1 MLWVTCT
8 SFQQHRSSNGCPAFL
23 RYSMYLKMYLWN
35 NQNQNWSPNFQSRL
49 EFIFNF
55 LSVWHRKHCIRS
67 PNNRCIRSYPM
78 MRGKGGI
85 PPPPWLDYDMID
97 LALNSLSQD
106 TWLSFSSLP
115 QDLCVSHLFVCLP
128 SLHLAGTKGSFPIQG
143 LYYFNS
149 LLEVGDPPWNWTG
162 LIKLA

>member
-85 PPPPWLDYDMID
+85 PPPPPHLIMTWLTWLLIPFHKIPDCLSQVCPKTCVLATCLFVFQVCTW
-97 LALNSLSQD
+97 LALKVLFQYRVCTILTPYSKWV
-106 TWLSFSSLP
+106 T
-115 QDLCVSHLFVCLP
+115 HLGIGQAL
-128 SLHLAGTKGSFPIQG
+128 
-143 LYYFNS
+143 
-149 LLEVGDPPWNWTG
+149 
-162 LIKLA
+162 